1 MLRLSAPL
9 LRTCLVTLTS
19 PSPPH
24 LMQKQSNH
32 SFNQRSKRES
42 PSPFVNQTKKEI
54 NEIKSSNSL

>member
-9 LRTCLVTLTS
+9 LRTCLVTLT
-19 PSPPH
+19 PLPPH

-32 SFNQRSKRES
+32 SFNKRSKRES